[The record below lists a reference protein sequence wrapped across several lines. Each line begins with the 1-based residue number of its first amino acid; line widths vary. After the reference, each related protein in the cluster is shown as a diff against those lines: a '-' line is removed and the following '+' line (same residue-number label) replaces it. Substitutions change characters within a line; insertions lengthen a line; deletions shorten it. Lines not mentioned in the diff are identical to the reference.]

1 MIVIVGL
8 SHQYRTMQAEL
19 TRKVETLEE
28 EVSKLKEELS
38 MNISIFYIC
47 TSVNCVEATQD
58 IRMMNVCLPAQLC
71 VRSNYQERRES
82 VS

>member
-28 EVSKLKEELS
+28 EVGKLKEELG
-38 MNISIFYIC
+38 MNISIFLYLYF
-47 TSVNCVEATQD
+47 S
-58 IRMMNVCLPAQLC
+58 QLC
-71 VRSNYQERRES
+71 RSYAEY
-82 VS
+82 

>member
-1 MIVIVGL
+1 MIVIAGL
-8 SHQYRTMQAEL
+8 SRQYRTMQAEL

-28 EVSKLKEELS
+28 EVSKLKEELG

-47 TSVNCVEATQD
+47 ASVNCVEAMQN

-71 VRSNYQERRES
+71 VGSNYQERRES